1 MIQFVLFL
9 DQGILKCRTRIN
21 NSSLP
26 IESKNPM
33 LLPSKHH
40 VVNLLVNHY
49 HSLVK
54 HNGVN
59 NTLNALREKFWLIK
73 GRQTV
78 KRVVR
83 SFVVCLKSEGL
94 P

>member
-1 MIQFVLFL
+1 
-9 DQGILKCRTRIN
+9 
-21 NSSLP
+21 
-26 IESKNPM
+26 M